1 MIKTKFLDKAYK
13 KISDLTTESIKDKIK
28 NGSTR
33 AYLTGNLYRSVDST
47 VKPIEGG
54 KEISTSMLSYYEY
67 TNDGTKYIQPP
78 RRFVEIGLQDAD
90 KQIDEL
96 LGDAAVEDI
105 AVAID
110 EILNDN

>member
-1 MIKTKFLDKAYK
+1 MIKTKYLDKAYK
-13 KISDLTTESIKDKIK
+13 KISELTTDSIEDKIK

-33 AYLTGNLYRSVDST
+33 AYLTGDLYRSVDTT

-54 KEISTSMLSYYEY
+54 KAISTSMLEYYKY

-78 RRFVEIGLQDAD
+78 RRFIEAGLQEED
-90 KQIDEL
+90 KQVDEL

-105 AVAID
+105 AIAIE
-110 EILNDN
+110 EILND

>member
-1 MIKTKFLDKAYK
+1 MIKTKYLDKAYK
-13 KISDLTTESIKDKIK
+13 KLSDLYTEDIKDKIK

-33 AYLTGNLYRSVDST
+33 AYLTGDLYRSVSTT
-47 VKPIEGG
+47 VKPISTG

-78 RRFVEIGLQDAD
+78 RQFLEAGIKETEQRL
-90 KQIDEL
+90 DEL

-105 AVAID
+105 AIAID
-110 EILNDN
+110 QTLND

>member
-13 KISDLTTESIKDKIK
+13 KISELTTDSIEDKIK

-33 AYLTGNLYRSVDST
+33 AYLTGDLYRSVTST

-54 KEISTSMLSYYEY
+54 TEISTSMLEYYKY

-78 RRFVEIGLQDAD
+78 RRFIEAGLKEED
-90 KQIDEL
+90 KRVDEL

-105 AVAID
+105 AIAID
-110 EILNDN
+110 EILND